1 MRFVW
6 ALLVLGCVGAAAL
19 GGYLI
24 AQHRFYPYDV
34 VRAYERKLIREY
46 RTQVLG
52 EDPTV
57 QEFRTETIL
66 VALDGVRITVPVARD
81 GAGGGMTSIGDTV
94 LLMTHEGGFFA
105 IRSPEDVV
113 RVGIAPPENG
123 FDDFVAATQSEKYG
137 HLSHVPRDFRYNDVA
152 FVEADGERALFLSY
166 TDYDPTGEC
175 VANVVARLELPQD
188 LSDIRGVEA
197 GPDDWREV
205 FRSTPCLPFKEQ
217 CRPMGLHMAGGR
229 LAFSAPSTLYL
240 SSGNYEREGI
250 CADVEVVQDPDTD
263 YGKIIAIDVATG
275 EAAHYSIGHR
285 NPQGIAL
292 DATGD
297 LWVAEH
303 GARGGDELNR
313 IVRDGN
319 YGWPLETLGTSY
331 DMSPF
336 PSAISYGRHDL
347 FMGPALAWLPS
358 TGPSSLALIEGF
370 HPAWDGDL
378 LVGTLV
384 DQKLYRIR
392 VQDGQVLYAEP
403 IPFGSRVRY
412 IHQHT
417 DGTILV
423 WGDDHRLTFLRAREL
438 GPTQELIASHFDGA
452 AYGEAEAARVKNALA
467 TCIECH
473 SLEPGNNNGAPS
485 LAAVFG
491 ADIASADYDGYSSG
505 LASVG
510 GEWTSDKLL
519 AFIDEPAAFAPGT
532 TMPDPGINDPLVADG
547 IVDFLEALKGAPP
560 N

>member
-1 MRFVW
+1 MRLVW
-6 ALLVLGCVGAAAL
+6 SALVLALIGAAAL
-19 GGYLI
+19 GGYLV
-24 AQHRFYPYDV
+24 AQHRFYPYDL
-34 VRAYERKLIREY
+34 VRAYERKLTKQYRIR
-46 RTQVLG
+46 VLG
-52 EDPTV
+52 EDPNVEDFT
-57 QEFRTETIL
+57 TETTL
-66 VALDGVRITVPVARD
+66 VALDGVRITIPVARD
-81 GAGGGMTSIGDTV
+81 GAGGGMTTIGDST
-94 LLMTHEGGFFA
+94 LLMTHDGGFFA
-105 IRSPEDVV
+105 IRTPEDVV
-113 RVGIAPPENG
+113 RVGITPPDNG
-123 FDDFVAATQSEKYG
+123 FEEFLAATQSEKYR

-152 FVEADGERALFLSY
+152 FVDAAGERALFISY
-166 TDYDPTGEC
+166 TDYDPAGEC
-175 VANVVARLELPQD
+175 VANVVARLDLPAD
-188 LSDIRGVEA
+188 ASDIRGVAAE
-197 GPDDWREV
+197 PEDWREV
-205 FRSTPCLPFKEQ
+205 FRSAPCLPFKEQ

-229 LAFSAPSTLYL
+229 LAFSTPSTLYL

-250 CADVEVVQDPDTD
+250 CADIEVVQDPTTD

-275 EAAHYSIGHR
+275 EAEHYSVGHR

-292 DATGD
+292 DATGG

-313 IVRDGN
+313 ILRGGN

-347 FMGPALAWLPS
+347 FLGPALAWLPS
-358 TGPSSLALIEGF
+358 VGPSSLARVEGF

-384 DQKLYRIR
+384 DQKLYRVR
-392 VQDGQVLYAEP
+392 VHSGQVVYAEP

-412 IHQHT
+412 IHQHP

-423 WGDDHRLTFLRAREL
+423 WGDDHRLTFLRARDL
-438 GPTQELIASHFDGA
+438 GATQQLIAAHFDGA
-452 AYGEAEAARVKNALA
+452 PYGAAEAARVRNAIT

-491 ADIASADYDGYSSG
+491 ADIASGDYDGYSSA

-532 TMPDPGINDPLVADG
+532 TMPDPGISDPFVAEEVVG
-547 IVDFLEALKGAPP
+547 FLEALKGPP
-560 N
+560 PD